1 MKRMAIIVA
10 LALGSAGAYAQ
21 GSTDS
26 SGDDMS
32 TSGSQSEASQ
42 PSDAGAASN
51 TTDEG
56 SAAERL
62 GGTGSSRSSAA
73 GDMNDSIHPEDRDD
87 TTQLYWDREGE

>member
-32 TSGSQSEASQ
+32 TNDSQSDASQ

-51 TTDEG
+51 MSDEG

-62 GGTGSSRSSAA
+62 GGTGSSRSSA

-87 TTQLYWDREGE
+87 TTPQYWDREGE